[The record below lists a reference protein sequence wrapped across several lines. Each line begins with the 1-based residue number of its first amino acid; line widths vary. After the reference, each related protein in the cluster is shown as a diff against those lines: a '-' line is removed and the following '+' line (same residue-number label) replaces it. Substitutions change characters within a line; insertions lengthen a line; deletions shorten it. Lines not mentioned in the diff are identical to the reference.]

1 MPAGCV
7 NPGKLQVDKEI
18 DMVNPAS
25 IFKIKSAWEKFASN
39 HPKFPMFLQAAMASG
54 IKEDYIIEVKITDP
68 EGKQICTNVK
78 LTESDMELF
87 HTLKDLKG

>member
-1 MPAGCV
+1 M
-7 NPGKLQVDKEI
+7 NFSQLGKIQELKGHMDT
-18 DMVNPAS
+18 
-25 IFKIKSAWEKFASN
+25 FRRN

>member
-1 MPAGCV
+1 MG
-7 NPGKLQVDKEI
+7 EI
-18 DMVNPAS
+18 C
-25 IFKIKSAWEKFASN
+25 IN
-39 HPKFPMFLQAAMASG
+39 HPKFPMFYQAAWASG

>member
-1 MPAGCV
+1 MG
-7 NPGKLQVDKEI
+7 EI
-18 DMVNPAS
+18 CIQSSEVSDV
-25 IFKIKSAWEKFASN
+25 
-39 HPKFPMFLQAAMASG
+39 LQAAMASG

>member
-1 MPAGCV
+1 MGEICIQSSEVSDVFTGCD
-7 NPGKLQVDKEI
+7 GKRV
-18 DMVNPAS
+18 
-25 IFKIKSAWEKFASN
+25 
-39 HPKFPMFLQAAMASG
+39 
-54 IKEDYIIEVKITDP
+54 KEDYIIEVKITDP